1 MIYTYITIKY
11 NHTKIYEYDFI
22 QYMIDSKMTEGL
34 CFVVFG
40 QILKEMGWDHCVDHV
55 ENLLL
60 VKCPKT
66 YTPF

>member
-34 CFVVFG
+34 CFVVF
-40 QILKEMGWDHCVDHV
+40 
-55 ENLLL
+55 
-60 VKCPKT
+60 
-66 YTPF
+66 